1 MYIIDLK
8 TFKLPKDFPKKGE
21 LKRLLIQQTVDLHDE
36 DIKQTIENV
45 LYDSFRPFMSSR
57 HADELAK
64 DGRKRI
70 INSIEHDVNRRF

>member
-36 DIKQTIENV
+36 DIKEIIEDI
-45 LYDSFRPFMSSR
+45 LYDEFRPYMASSDAR
-57 HADELAK
+57 DRVKEVGKQIIDIIEQKAK
-64 DGRKRI
+64 RKL
-70 INSIEHDVNRRF
+70 